1 MHTPVFALLVGLIL
15 VAAVLGVLATKLK
28 PHDGSLEEPWPLEA
42 KRQLLTERERALYQR
57 LILCLPNY
65 IVLSQVQLLQALNF
79 QRGRRAQA
87 IFNRISQLSLD
98 FLILNPDT
106 SIVAA
111 IELDDATHT
120 REDRRRADARK
131 SHALQSA
138 GVPLIRWNAKSLP
151 DASAILAAL
160 PAKTSAVPAKA

>member
-1 MHTPVFALLVGLIL
+1 MHTPISTLLTVLVL
-15 VAAVLGVLATKLK
+15 VAAVLSILGAKLK
-28 PHDGSLEEPWPLEA
+28 SRDASLSKRWPLEA

-57 LILCLPNY
+57 LLQCLPNH
-65 IVLSQVQLLQALNF
+65 IVLAQVQLLQVLNF
-79 QRGRRAQA
+79 QRGGWSQA
-87 IFNRISQLSLD
+87 IFNRISRLSLD

-111 IELDDATHT
+111 VELDDATHS

-138 GVPLIRWNAKSLP
+138 GVPLIRWTAKSLP
-151 DASAILAAL
+151 DGPAILAAL
-160 PAKTSAVPAKA
+160 PTSASRAKS